1 MNHSQWEYPMSLGLS
16 HPVPAPVPFANN
28 FFLARQPI
36 LNRSQRLVAYELLF
50 RDAGER
56 NSAAITDDA
65 EATATVIAHA
75 SELGMG
81 QVVGDQLA
89 FVNVDT
95 VGLMSDFIS
104 FLPNDKVILEILE
117 SVHATP
123 EVLARVSELKDA
135 GYKFALDDVV
145 AESEDVQKLQPLCDV
160 IKVDIK
166 DMQPG
171 TLPALAKVLK
181 NPKQKLLAEKV
192 ETMEEFQQCL
202 QLGFEYFQ
210 GYYFARPVILSG
222 KKITPSQMTILRLL
236 EQLNADADSHTIER
250 TVKHDALITLNLL
263 RLVNTPAVGAR
274 YRINS
279 VGHALVVLGRR
290 QLQRWLQIL
299 LYVKSGQS
307 QEFTSPLLQMATTR
321 GKTIELMMGKIRPG
335 QRISADIGFTVGIMS
350 LMDTLFSIH
359 MRDVLNSVHVLDE
372 VRAALLHRAGDY
384 GAMLSLIEHLE
395 MAAEG
400 PELSRMLHQLQL
412 SPAEL
417 YAIQLAA
424 FEWVNEYAQSVH

>member
-1 MNHSQWEYPMSLGLS
+1 MMMTTT
-16 HPVPAPVPFANN
+16 PVPSHFADN

-36 LNRSQRLVAYELLF
+36 LNRGQRLVAYELLF
-50 RDAGER
+50 RDARQR
-56 NSAAITDDA
+56 NEADVTDDA

-81 QVVGDQLA
+81 QVVGDQMA
-89 FVNVDT
+89 FVNVDA
-95 VGLMSDFIS
+95 VGLMSDFIR

-117 SVHATP
+117 TVKATP
-123 EVLARVSELKDA
+123 EVMDRVRELKQA
-135 GYKFALDDVV
+135 GFKFALDDVIGH
-145 AESEDVQKLQPLCDV
+145 SEDVQKLQPLCDV

-171 TLPALAKVLK
+171 TLQALARVLK

-192 ETMEEFQQCL
+192 ETIEEFQQCME
-202 QLGFEYFQ
+202 LGFEYFQ

-222 KKITPSQMTILRLL
+222 KKISPSQRSVLHLL
-236 EQLNADADSHTIER
+236 DLLNTDATSQEIER
-250 TVKHDALITLNLL
+250 SVKHDALITLNLL

-279 VGHALVVLGRR
+279 VGHALMVLGRR

-299 LYVKSGQS
+299 LYVKNGGT
-307 QEFTSPLLQMATTR
+307 QEFTSPLLQLATTR
-321 GKTIELMMGKIRPG
+321 GKTMELMVEHLRPG
-335 QRISADIGFTVGIMS
+335 QRVSADIGFTVGVMS

-359 MRDVLNSVHVLDE
+359 MRDVLDSVNVLDE
-372 VRAALLHRAGDY
+372 VRAALLHRSGDY
-384 GAMLSLIEHLE
+384 GSMLNLIEHIEKAGDGKTL
-395 MAAEG
+395 A
-400 PELSRMLHQLQL
+400 PLLHQLAL
-412 SPAEL
+412 KPSEL

-424 FEWVNEYAQSVH
+424 IEWVTEYARHI

>member
-1 MNHSQWEYPMSLGLS
+1 MTIGLS
-16 HPVPAPVPFANN
+16 QPASLASSFANN

-50 RDAGER
+50 RHAAER
-56 NSAAITDDA
+56 NEATITDDA

-81 QVVGDQLA
+81 QVVGDQMA

-95 VGLMSDFIS
+95 VGLMSDFIR
-104 FLPNDKVILEILE
+104 FLPNERVILEILE
-117 SVHATP
+117 TVKATP
-123 EVLARVSELKDA
+123 EVLERVRELKRA
-135 GYKFALDDVV
+135 GFKFALDDVV
-145 AESEDVQKLQPLCDV
+145 AESDDVQKLQPLCDV

-171 TLPALAKVLK
+171 TLPALARVLK
-181 NPKQKLLAEKV
+181 NPGQKLLAEKV
-192 ETMEEFQQCL
+192 ETIEEFQQCMA
-202 QLGFEYFQ
+202 LGFEYFQ

-222 KKITPSQMTILRLL
+222 KKITPSQMTILHLL
-236 EQLNADADSHTIER
+236 DLLNADADSHAIER
-250 TVKHDALITLNLL
+250 SVKHDALITLNLL

-299 LYVKSGQS
+299 LYVKSGQT

-321 GKTIELMMGKIRPG
+321 GKTIELMMEKLRPG

-350 LMDTLFSIH
+350 LMDTLFSIK
-359 MRDVLNSVHVLDE
+359 MKDVLDSVNVLDE

-384 GAMLSLIEHLE
+384 GGMLSLIEHIEL
-395 MAAEG
+395 ADEG
-400 PELSRMLHQLQL
+400 PTLARMLHELQL

-424 FEWVNEYAQSVH
+424 FEWVNDYAQGVQ